1 MCVYAH
7 SLTHRIV
14 WVWHSVEWTD
24 TQWIFVQ
31 NEEVCVIFLL
41 DKFSQQFLI
50 WSAMKKQTSSIINKL
65 TDIITDR
72 KKDRRILG
80 QTDKWIAIQIDIQ
93 TDRQIIDRQ
102 TQTERQTDIQTYQYA
117 DIQTDKYTDRDRQ
130 IDQQTDG

>member
-1 MCVYAH
+1 
-7 SLTHRIV
+7 
-14 WVWHSVEWTD
+14 
-24 TQWIFVQ
+24 
-31 NEEVCVIFLL
+31 
-41 DKFSQQFLI
+41 
-50 WSAMKKQTSSIINKL
+50 MKKQTSSIINKL

-93 TDRQIIDRQ
+93 TDRQMIDRQ